1 MINRVIPSLIV
12 IALGALSFA
21 ACRTENPQN
30 TQPVIGTKSA
40 STKTLATFGSGC
52 FWCGEAIFE
61 QLRGV
66 EKVVSGFSG
75 GHVESPTYEQIC
87 GKQTGHAEVFQVT
100 FDPSVISY
108 TELLE
113 IFWKTHDPTTINR
126 QGNDRGPQYRS
137 VIFHHS
143 DTQRKL
149 AESFKRRLEQSNAFD
164 SPIVTEISPFRKLW
178 PADASHQDYYRR
190 NARSGYCQAVIVPK
204 LLKFQS
210 AFPKKLAR

>member
-40 STKTLATFGSGC
+40 PTKTLATFGSGC

-126 QGNDRGPQYRS
+126 QENDRGPQYR
-137 VIFHHS
+137 
-143 DTQRKL
+143 
-149 AESFKRRLEQSNAFD
+149 
-164 SPIVTEISPFRKLW
+164 
-178 PADASHQDYYRR
+178 
-190 NARSGYCQAVIVPK
+190 
-204 LLKFQS
+204 
-210 AFPKKLAR
+210 